1 MGDSCGLYPLIRG
14 CLAASAKVCW
24 PDAVVSRAD
33 LSLEF
38 FKRTKPGDDSTKDRA
53 GIGSHPPNGISV
65 RSYHEVEVR
74 ASLDGRGRAIE
85 QRFAIGG

>member
-14 CLAASAKVCW
+14 CLAAAAKVCW

-38 FKRTKPGDDSTKDRA
+38 FKRTKPGDDSAKDRA
-53 GIGSHPPNGISV
+53 GIS
-65 RSYHEVEVR
+65 
-74 ASLDGRGRAIE
+74 
-85 QRFAIGG
+85 

>member
-1 MGDSCGLYPLIRG
+1 MALECYTQGN
-14 CLAASAKVCW
+14 AASATHTCWTCW
-24 PDAVVSRAD
+24 PDAAVSRAD